1 MMFFVAG
8 YGVRTWRGHQY
19 SLALFPLWIRAFVT
33 AIGNVVFGRTLGFV
47 VTAKDAGRADISVA
61 LRQAAAVRHRPAV
74 VAAVVGVVREV
85 LGFAPNTWGTA
96 VNLAWVGYDLV
107 ALSVIIEA
115 ALFRGSPTSKEKAS

>member
-1 MMFFVAG
+1 VAG
-8 YGVRTWRGHQY
+8 YGIRTWRGHQY

-33 AIGNVVFGRTLGFV
+33 AVGNVVFGRTLGFV
-47 VTAKDAGRADISVA
+47 VTEKAQGKRKSQWRFVKPQLFVIGLLI
-61 LRQAAAVRHRPAV
+61 

-85 LGFAPNTWGTA
+85 LGFAPSAWGTA

-115 ALFRGSPTSKEKAS
+115 ALFRGSSLSKEKAS